1 MVMVTD
7 IVTNTDT
14 YLDTDM
20 NIGMKMH
27 TGHQIFTKVFTVTEL
42 SVTSHCVFKLLLRNF
57 CVLTWH

>member
-20 NIGMKMH
+20 NMGMKMDI
-27 TGHQIFTKVFTVTEL
+27 GHRIFSKVFTVTEL
-42 SVTSHCVFKLLLRNF
+42 SVTSHCVYKLL
-57 CVLTWH
+57 HYYDAS

>member
-20 NIGMKMH
+20 YNTYMGMKMD
-27 TGHQIFTKVFTVTEL
+27 TGHRIFTKVFTVTEL
-42 SVTSHCVFKLLLRNF
+42 SVTSHCIYKLL
-57 CVLTWH
+57 HYYDAS